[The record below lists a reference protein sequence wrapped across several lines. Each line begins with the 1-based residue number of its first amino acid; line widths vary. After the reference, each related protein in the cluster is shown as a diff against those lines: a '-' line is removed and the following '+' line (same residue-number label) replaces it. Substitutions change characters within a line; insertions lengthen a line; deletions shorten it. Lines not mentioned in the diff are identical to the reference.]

1 MNLFCELTCSP
12 RQSQFLN
19 VTETEEYVDPVT
31 HENKTN
37 VKELQYYVGESFA
50 NGKYTFNYSSFT
62 VVIRAVDQVVP
73 FCCPVSC
80 VKVTVFV
87 SLAMTC
93 RLLLLVSSP
102 YKTASLT
109 RRFALTAS

>member
-50 NGKYTFNYSSFT
+50 NGKCTSNYSSFT
-62 VVIRAVDQVVP
+62 VGIQ
-73 FCCPVSC
+73 
-80 VKVTVFV
+80 
-87 SLAMTC
+87 L
-93 RLLLLVSSP
+93 
-102 YKTASLT
+102 
-109 RRFALTAS
+109 